1 MMKAESACGGEKGDT
16 MILRHAILGMAAM
29 TLLGACVS
37 ASGETKAP
45 AVPVASAAPVAAAPA
60 TPGAALVGIEAFRGS
75 WVGASD
81 GDGEA
86 KRAAALMID
95 ASADGALL
103 LRWRSAEG
111 ATASSAEVDPKTI
124 RENTVLFP
132 PSKKPGV
139 WTTRLKTGARANAQL
154 EGALLLTELTVKT
167 RGKTEVQ
174 SYRRTLT
181 APGQLSLHYTRT
193 LNGKVESSIDADYI
207 KLP

>member
-1 MMKAESACGGEKGDT
+1 
-16 MILRHAILGMAAM
+16 
-29 TLLGACVS
+29 V
-37 ASGETKAP
+37 KAP
-45 AVPVASAAPVAAAPA
+45 PTAA
-60 TPGAALVGIEAFRGS
+60 TALAGIEAFRGS

-81 GDGEA
+81 GEGEA

-111 ATASSAEVDPKTI
+111 QDGAANIDPKSM

-132 PSKKPGV
+132 PSKTPSV
-139 WTTRLKTGARANAQL
+139 WTTRLETGARAKAKL
-154 EGALLLTELTVKT
+154 DGATLVTELTAKT
-167 RGKTEVQ
+167 GGKTEVQ

-181 APGQLSLHYTRT
+181 APGQLSLHYTRAV
-193 LNGKVESSIDADYI
+193 NGKIESTIDADFV